1 MAEANRDS
9 GNLSRVHSNVEVV
22 ADVDIVNGGG
32 GGEKLFSLSV
42 SQGEEMYLSN
52 VTRGVISIEI
62 QMIKIKKN
70 KTPGVS

>member
-1 MAEANRDS
+1 MARARA
-9 GNLSRVHSNVEVV
+9 R
-22 ADVDIVNGGG
+22 ARR
-32 GGEKLFSLSV
+32 
-42 SQGEEMYLSN
+42 QGTREGDRFMLT

>member
-1 MAEANRDS
+1 
-9 GNLSRVHSNVEVV
+9 
-22 ADVDIVNGGG
+22 
-32 GGEKLFSLSV
+32 
-42 SQGEEMYLSN
+42 MYLSN